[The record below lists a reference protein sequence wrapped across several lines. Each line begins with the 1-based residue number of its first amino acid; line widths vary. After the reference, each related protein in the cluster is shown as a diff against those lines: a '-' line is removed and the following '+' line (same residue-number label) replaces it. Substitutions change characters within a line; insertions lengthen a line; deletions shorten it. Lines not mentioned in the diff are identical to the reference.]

1 MRSLYLY
8 ISLISFSLFAQNV
21 VLEIDTNA
29 SRIGEQFNLSLKVY
43 GLEQDSIIWPNI
55 DSVFQEF
62 ELLDHSSPSLSWEP
76 DTYVSKNYLLTSFDT
91 GKFSIPSLSINTLFD
106 DSLFT
111 DSLNVYFLAT
121 PTDTTNQFFDIKPPK
136 KIPFLT
142 RELMTYFLYVLL
154 LIFLVGGIFLLIRYF
169 TKKEVSPVVDLKPS
183 IPIDIY
189 FLNKLND
196 LEKKQYLQA
205 EKYKNF
211 YTELS
216 EIFRGYL
223 EMRFDIPALESST
236 YELKGLLSD
245 LKIQDKW
252 LNNFFRNNDIVKFA
266 KGVPSYEDSVL
277 FLKSIKVFVQDFGV
291 SDVNGDIDNIDKE
304 K

>member
-1 MRSLYLY
+1 MRNLYLY
-8 ISLISFSLFAQNV
+8 ILLISYSLFSQNI
-21 VLEIDTNA
+21 VLDIDTNA
-29 SRIGEQFNLSLKVY
+29 LRIGEQFNLNLKVY
-43 GLEQDSIIWPNI
+43 GLEKDSIIWPNI

-62 ELLDHSSPSLSWEP
+62 ELLDHSSPLLSLEP

-91 GKFSIPSLSINTLFD
+91 GKFSIPSLSITTLFN

-121 PTDTTNQFFDIKPPK
+121 PIDTTNQFFDIKPPK

-142 RELMTYFLYVLL
+142 RELVTYFLYVLL

-169 TKKEVSPVVDLKPS
+169 TKKESVQVVDLKPS
-183 IPIDIY
+183 VPIDVY
-189 FLNKLND
+189 FLNKLSD
-196 LEKKQYLQA
+196 LEKKQYLKA
-205 EKYKNF
+205 KKYKDF

-266 KGVPSYEDSVL
+266 KGVPSDEDSML
-277 FLKSIKVFVQDFGV
+277 FLESVKVFIQNFGV
-291 SDVNGDIDNIDKE
+291 SDVNADTDNLDKE